1 MLLEDNL
8 SLLLLFKAQE
18 ITVCDNQ
25 LMEAERMLENL
36 QHLVRT
42 EVGLVQ

>member
-18 ITVCDNQ
+18 ISVRDNQ